1 MPLHCLLQPSCR
13 PEGPRRPRYIPTPV
27 RCRLPAGCCSNLLSP
42 PAGAIERAG
51 DLQPRTCLRQRAEH
65 TNDHRTRLRQKWN
78 EACNKPAELVGLFL
92 FWDGLNYQSCVAAE
106 SGRSPSASW
115 CPEKATS
122 PNCAVCAGA
131 PFRPPASHT
140 IGKRRAHNRKTR
152 NSRNAAISSES
163 SDSWGGVWGGLK
175 IGRLGTLKTQP

>member
-1 MPLHCLLQPSCR
+1 MPLHCLPLPSC
-13 PEGPRRPRYIPTPV
+13 EGPRRPRYIPTPV
-27 RCRLPAGCCSNLLSP
+27 RCRLPAGCSNPLSP
-42 PAGAIERAG
+42 PAGTIERAG
-51 DLQPRTCLRQRAEH
+51 DLQPRTCVRQRAEH
-65 TNDHRTRLRQKWN
+65 TNDNRTRLRQKWN
-78 EACNKPAELVGLFL
+78 EACNKPAELVGMFL

-122 PNCAVCAGA
+122 PKCAVRAGA
-131 PFRPPASHT
+131 PFRPPASHA
-140 IGKRRAHNRKTR
+140 IGKRRARIRKTR
-152 NSRNAAISSES
+152 NSRNAAISSEY